1 MYMYCHSY
9 ETCITR
15 HTVVILKENT
25 SNRVNL
31 QCIETR
37 DERQTLLR
45 EITVIENEWMTA
57 IKKVS
62 AVFHWQ

>member
-1 MYMYCHSY
+1 MYCQSY
-9 ETCITR
+9 ETCINR

-25 SNRVNL
+25 SYRVNL

-37 DERQTLLR
+37 DERKTLLR
-45 EITVIENEWMTA
+45 EITVIENELMTA

-62 AVFHWQ
+62 AVFHLQ